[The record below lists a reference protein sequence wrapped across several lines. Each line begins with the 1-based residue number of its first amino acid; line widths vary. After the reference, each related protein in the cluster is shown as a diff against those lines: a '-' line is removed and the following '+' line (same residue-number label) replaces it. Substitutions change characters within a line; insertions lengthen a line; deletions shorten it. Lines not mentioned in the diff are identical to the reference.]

1 MPGHVDAC
9 GFLVSP
15 LALVEAEH
23 KIFVLYSLYTCVY
36 LNFLYCRASP
46 QFCHSVCSTEVSII

>member
-15 LALVEAEH
+15 LALAEAEH

-36 LNFLYCRASP
+36 LNFSYFSSAIPRA
-46 QFCHSVCSTEVSII
+46 VLR